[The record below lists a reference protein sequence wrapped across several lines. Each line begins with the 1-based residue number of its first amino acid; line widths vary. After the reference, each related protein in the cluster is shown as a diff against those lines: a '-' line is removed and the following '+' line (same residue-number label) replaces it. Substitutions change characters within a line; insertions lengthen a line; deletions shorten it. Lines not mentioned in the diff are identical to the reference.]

1 LDIDECNDPRFSA
14 DTLAYCGVNTVCTN
28 SHGSYSCPCVTGY
41 ESFVANV
48 GCSDINE
55 CTHPSWNYYVGSY
68 CRSNAYCVN
77 QEGWTSSSTYTCQ
90 CNSGY
95 ENFVANQGCNDINE
109 CCNKGSA
116 RCTHTCVQTA
126 PNNGI
131 CVNSAGSY
139 SCNTCYV
146 AGAKRYSDS
155 GTIKS
160 HGGQGGSYSYYS
172 SSMNK
177 QWALKVTDGKR
188 IRLTITAFNTES
200 CCDKLYFTWTACE
213 HGFFS
218 YDWYLSG
225 TPSVPRTYE
234 SPVGINAVNL
244 LFKSDGS
251 VQKSGWRLTWEAF

>member
-1 LDIDECNDPRFSA
+1 VTSTSAHILPGIITWGHTVDPMPTVLIKMDGQAPAHTHVSVILDMKTLWQIKAAMTSMNVVTKGVQDVPIHVFKQHPIMESVSTVLEVILVTHVMWQGQSA
-14 DTLAYCGVNTVCTN
+14 TQ
-28 SHGSYSCPCVTGY
+28 
-41 ESFVANV
+41 
-48 GCSDINE
+48 
-55 CTHPSWNYYVGSY
+55 
-68 CRSNAYCVN
+68 R
-77 QEGWTSSSTYTCQ
+77 
-90 CNSGY
+90 
-95 ENFVANQGCNDINE
+95 
-109 CCNKGSA
+109 
-116 RCTHTCVQTA
+116 
-126 PNNGI
+126 
-131 CVNSAGSY
+131 
-139 SCNTCYV
+139 
-146 AGAKRYSDS
+146 
-155 GTIKS
+155 TIKS
-160 HGGQGGSYSYYS
+160 HAGQGGSYSYYS

-177 QWALKVTDGKR
+177 QWALKVTEGKR